1 MELSERSDQAARET
15 GDGEAGA
22 APLQHLMPVAETGPG
37 TEQLA
42 QAAPAAVQLAQA
54 GGARIGEV
62 TELAGSATVARGG
75 GAPQPLSL
83 GDPVFLDDLLQTAD
97 GSELSVTFI
106 DGTLFSLSGEGR
118 MEVDRLIY
126 DPDGSDNQLL
136 LSLLQGTFGFVSGQ
150 INKSAGPG
158 IAIDT
163 PVGTIGLRGTAG
175 VGDYD
180 LARLLIT
187 LLQGAIGFSNN
198 VANALLSSTF
208 DTLNVSSANQADL
221 DVAPMSPA
229 EQAVYNALLP
239 KILER
244 VGPEAGEEETGNGQ
258 QSDSRASQFLF
269 DPQDLGDQGE
279 GGEGTGERG
288 GDPSLEQLAAAL
300 AQDILNEIAQNQD
313 PNLIF
318 LTLTPGTPSGEGTEN
333 NTISVDNPEPLSPI
347 VWEFLG
353 DATVETEDF
362 GSGPTEAL
370 EQALI
375 TTGPGSVPVAALEN
389 FLGLALGAIDSL
401 GNEQEATEG
410 SAIKAASPIF
420 LEMGDILTFDFNFLT
435 DEIQADDDV
444 NDFAFVT
451 INPLFELA
459 DVFGESAELFE
470 TSEGTRFADEI
481 GFQTFE
487 FIAPATGEYELGI
500 GVVDVSDFVVD
511 SGLLVDNVTI
521 TPGAEPSIEA

>member
-1 MELSERSDQAARET
+1 MELSERSGQAARET
-15 GDGEAGA
+15 GEGEAGA
-22 APLQHLMPVAETGPG
+22 APLQHLMPGAEASPG
-37 TEQLA
+37 TVQLA
-42 QAAPAAVQLAQA
+42 QAAPATVQLAQA
-54 GGARIGEV
+54 GAPQIGEV
-62 TELAGSATVARGG
+62 TELAGSAAVTRGG
-75 GAPQPLSL
+75 GAPQPLGL
-83 GDPVFLDDLLQTAD
+83 GDPIFLDDLLETGAGAQ
-97 GSELSVTFI
+97 LSVTFV

-118 MEVDRLIY
+118 MEVDRLVF

-150 INKSAGPG
+150 ISKSAGPG

-208 DTLNVSSANQADL
+208 DTLNVASANQSDL
-221 DVAPMSPA
+221 TVAPMSPA

-239 KILER
+239 RILER
-244 VGPEAGEEETGNGQ
+244 IGPEAGEEDTGNGQ
-258 QSDSRASQFLF
+258 QSDSRASQLPF
-269 DPQDLGDQGE
+269 DPQDLGDDQSESGDGG
-279 GGEGTGERG
+279 GGEGDTT
-288 GDPSLEQLAAAL
+288 LEQLAEAL
-300 AQDILNEIAQNQD
+300 AQDILDDIAQSQD
-313 PNLIF
+313 PNLVL
-318 LTLTPGTPSGEGTEN
+318 LTLAPQENATGAPEGDFLR
-333 NTISVDNPEPLSPI
+333 VDNPEPLSPI
-347 VWEFLG
+347 VWELLG
-353 DATVETEDF
+353 DATGQTDDF
-362 GSGPTEAL
+362 GSGPTEGQ

-375 TTGPGSVPVAALEN
+375 TSGPGSVPAAALEA
-389 FLGLALGAIDSL
+389 FLGLALGALDSL

-410 SAIKAASPIF
+410 SAIKTASPIF

-435 DEIQADDDV
+435 DEIDAADNV

-470 TSEGTRFADEI
+470 TSEGTRFEDEI

-487 FIAPATGEYELGI
+487 FIAPATGEYQLGI
-500 GVVDVSDFVVD
+500 GVVDADDFMVD
-511 SGLLVDNVTI
+511 SGLLVDNVII
-521 TPGAEPSIEA
+521 TPGEEPSIEA